1 MGNTRKSPEMVQ
13 LLNDRNAI
21 KARLGLLP
29 DSDLW
34 TPTEKFD
41 LENSWQ
47 DELAEVELQLEI
59 YNQ

>member
-34 TPTEKFD
+34 TPTEKID
-41 LENSWQ
+41 LETSWQ

>member
-1 MGNTRKSPEMVQ
+1 MGNTRQSPEVVQ

-29 DSDLW
+29 ESDLW
-34 TPTEKFD
+34 SQNEKFD
-41 LENSWQ
+41 LESSWN

>member
-1 MGNTRKSPEMVQ
+1 MANTRQSPEVVQ

-29 DSDLW
+29 ESDLW
-34 TPTEKFD
+34 SPTEKFD
-41 LENSWQ
+41 LESSWQ
-47 DELAEVELQLEI
+47 DELEEVELQLEI